1 MYTLNIRIYVSWIK
15 KKYIDIKRHIFI
27 YIKRHISISGR
38 TNIENQFHQFEATSS
53 IQSHPI
59 RGKQKFEMLTM
70 QFPCCPSSA
79 TLENRILLHGSNQPG
94 AVEQPA
100 VLMLH
105 FRIKKKPDPSGT
117 FLCEVEYYEC
127 DICQRTC
134 SHQNLGGFGLEL
146 QRTRNPYLIVSMLFC
161 FAFGPLV
168 HDFFHRHYASP

>member
-27 YIKRHISISGR
+27 YIKRHIFISGR

-105 FRIKKKPDPSGT
+105 FRIKKNLIHPEPFFARLSTMNATYAKGLART
-117 FLCEVEYYEC
+117 KILEVLAWSC
-127 DICQRTC
+127 
-134 SHQNLGGFGLEL
+134 NALGIP
-146 QRTRNPYLIVSMLFC
+146 T
-161 FAFGPLV
+161 
-168 HDFFHRHYASP
+168 